1 MVSMGLYRSWERITF
16 ALWGSSVRIRSGPPK
31 LEIAAVKTA
40 AISHLTTEIPQTDF
54 CFDHL
59 AGTPSRECPSFLF
72 SAAQNLRGF
81 LRNPGYDGDPASA
94 YDHFMRRA
102 MFLQR
107 IEEDLSSRALN
118 ILLSF
123 KLLNPAEPHFPPW
136 AADHLAQGR
145 RNSYGVLCVS
155 RDQEVISHSAFW
167 AGENGY
173 RFILNPFDSK
183 QSFFELQEKGL
194 RLFPGTVIVK
204 HHTLSPL
211 QVIAQFFVP
220 YILDAFRRTL
230 SNTLHAETVVGIQK
244 NNLTG
249 CQYQLTPKENPS
261 ERSAFKSPN
270 FPKSPMSPAYR
281 SCIHSL
287 TFSNAH
293 DRCSSSDRR
302 NTTIS
307 SIDISLSLQGIPPRR

>member
-1 MVSMGLYRSWERITF
+1 M
-16 ALWGSSVRIRSGPPK
+16 WGSSVRIRSGPPK

-59 AGTPSRECPSFLF
+59 TDTPSRECPSFLF

-123 KLLNPAEPHFPPW
+123 KLLNPAEPHFPPR

-145 RNSYGVLCVS
+145 RNLYGVLCVMRLWNPLTLAPIPKAAPQRCGTPS
-155 RDQEVISHSAFW
+155 LECL
-167 AGENGY
+167 NGY
-173 RFILNPFDSK
+173 HRS
-183 QSFFELQEKGL
+183 
-194 RLFPGTVIVK
+194 VVC
-204 HHTLSPL
+204 HTSIPINQRGRNLPVPL
-211 QVIAQFFVP
+211 I
-220 YILDAFRRTL
+220 
-230 SNTLHAETVVGIQK
+230 
-244 NNLTG
+244 
-249 CQYQLTPKENPS
+249 
-261 ERSAFKSPN
+261 
-270 FPKSPMSPAYR
+270 FPKSFCFVSTAPRYPALPEKPPGRDQWSGR
-281 SCIHSL
+281 SDCPHQ
-287 TFSNAH
+287 FH
-293 DRCSSSDRR
+293 F
-302 NTTIS
+302 
-307 SIDISLSLQGIPPRR
+307 P